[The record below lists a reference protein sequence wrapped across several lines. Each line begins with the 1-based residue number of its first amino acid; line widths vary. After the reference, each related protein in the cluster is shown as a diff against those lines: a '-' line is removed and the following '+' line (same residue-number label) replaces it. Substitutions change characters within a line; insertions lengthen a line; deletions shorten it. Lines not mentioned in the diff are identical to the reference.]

1 VTLISIEFERRGV
14 SNVDVAVAYTTGL
27 TGRADRALGDTVP
40 ASVTSA
46 LVLHL
51 DTADGKA
58 VQVHAGDLKLDLL
71 PAAHQQEGGVAKAGT
86 TINVEN
92 LAGARMFSIELKPV
106 ESEAQTEDE
115 YDD

>member
-1 VTLISIEFERRGV
+1 LSG
-14 SNVDVAVAYTTGL
+14 S
-27 TGRADRALGDTVP
+27 ADRGLHDVVP
-40 ASVTSA
+40 ASVNSA

-71 PAAHQQEGGVAKAGT
+71 PQVEQQEGGVAKAGT

-106 ESEAQTEDE
+106 ESETQAEDE
-115 YDD
+115 NDD